1 MNPRWAAADAAC
13 GRGWSNPHDPEERPK
28 RNLDPIGESRHFP
41 GQNEWRQ
48 LEMRIR
54 EVIRKEASSRHETAP
69 GIGNSGLDGEDLHF
83 QRVPWLCPFDPN
95 RTGENVRDFP
105 AVLDLA
111 FDLQKGGLHLI
122 PRQSGRLQCLTRA
135 SRQRF
140 NIYRIPRA
148 DAKHGRCIRVKVSP
162 RDSFGRWR

>member
-54 EVIRKEASSRHETAP
+54 EVTRKEASPRRETVP
-69 GIGNSGLDGEDLHF
+69 GIGNSGLDGEDPHF
-83 QRVPWLCPFDPN
+83 QRVPWL
-95 RTGENVRDFP
+95 
-105 AVLDLA
+105 
-111 FDLQKGGLHLI
+111 
-122 PRQSGRLQCLTRA
+122 
-135 SRQRF
+135 
-140 NIYRIPRA
+140 
-148 DAKHGRCIRVKVSP
+148 
-162 RDSFGRWR
+162 